1 MVVCVGIPARSG
13 GRPRAPFAGFRR
25 GIAVEVATPPGSRTL
40 LEAFRMA
47 DIRPFRGIRYDMAQ
61 VGAMSDVV
69 APPYDVIDPALQDR
83 LYAASPYN
91 IIRLE
96 LNKPE
101 PGDDDTSNRYTRAA
115 RFLRDWR
122 RVGVLREDDHPAL
135 YVYHQTFEIEGKTHT
150 RKGFLARVRLEPFG
164 QGKIFPHEQT
174 LSGPKADR
182 LALFNA
188 TQFNLS
194 PVFGLYPDA
203 ENQILAAVEAGL
215 RDRTP
220 LEATDHLGVLN
231 RLWPVYDAQAHTI
244 VQGLMGSK
252 PIFIA
257 DGHHRYETGLKF
269 RDDLAAEGKLSGP
282 EDPANFCMMMLVGMS
297 DPGLLILP
305 THRLVSGFPGLT
317 SETLREKLAPEFD
330 VTPTGTGAEGAH
342 AAWETIEASGDQD
355 MLAFCAV
362 ADGQWVVA
370 RLRSDATMDRLAAE
384 HSPDWRSL
392 GVSILHEL
400 VLKHLLG
407 GLGTASCRYVHLL
420 DEVSTDVGQRGCDL
434 ACLVPP
440 AGMEHVEA
448 IASNLEKMPP
458 KSTYFY
464 PKLLTGL
471 VLNAL
476 RPGA

>member
-1 MVVCVGIPARSG
+1 MP
-13 GRPRAPFAGFRR
+13 
-25 GIAVEVATPPGSRTL
+25 
-40 LEAFRMA
+40 

-61 VGAMSDVV
+61 VGALSDVV

-91 IIRLE
+91 VIRLE
-96 LNKPE
+96 LNREE
-101 PGDDDTSNRYTRAA
+101 PADNAESNRYTRAA
-115 RFLRDWR
+115 KFLKDWQR
-122 RVGVLREDDHPAL
+122 EGVLKEDPQPAFYL
-135 YVYHQTFEIEGKTHT
+135 YHQTFDVEGQTYT

-188 TQFNLS
+188 TKFNLS
-194 PVFGLYPDA
+194 PIFGLYPDA
-203 ENQILAAVEAGL
+203 TNEVLKAVEAGL

-220 LEATDHLGVLN
+220 LEATDHLGVQN
-231 RLWPVYDAQAHTI
+231 RLWPVLDAQAHTA
-244 VQGLMGSK
+244 VQGLMAAK

-269 RDDLAAEGKLSGP
+269 REDLEAAGQLAGP
-282 EDPANFCMMMLVGMS
+282 DDPANFCMMMLVGMS
-297 DPGLLILP
+297 DPGLRILP

-317 SETLREKLAPEFD
+317 AQALAERLAPEFD
-330 VTPTGTGAEGAH
+330 VTVLPEGTDRPRVL
-342 AAWETIEASGDQD
+342 WETIEMEGTQE
-355 MLAFCAV
+355 LLGFGTV
-362 ADGQWVVA
+362 ADGGWILA
-370 RLRSDATMDRLAAE
+370 RLRSDATMDKLVPE
-384 HSPDWRSL
+384 HSPEWRAL

-400 VLKHLLG
+400 VLKSLLG
-407 GLGTASCRYVHLL
+407 PLGTASCRYVHLL
-420 DEVSTDVGQRGCDL
+420 DEVMTDVGQKGCDL

-440 AGMEHVEA
+440 AGMEDVET

-464 PKLLTGL
+464 PKLLSGL
-471 VLNAL
+471 VLNTL
-476 RPGA
+476 R